1 MKTIFWILSG
11 LTALI
16 IVFTVCLL
24 LRVNLIF
31 LFELIGMN
39 PFSFFIGLM
48 AGIGLGYF
56 LFRKDNRPG
65 STQDP

>member
-24 LRVNLIF
+24 LRVNLIS

-56 LFRKDNRPG
+56 LFRRDNVPG
-65 STQDP
+65 STQDA